1 MRPLIL
7 TQNITLDGSV
17 EMLDDWFDPMAADDE
32 MGEVTARDSADC
44 DTILLGRRTFEDFR
58 GFWPE
63 QTDDPTG
70 VSSELDDLHKLVVS
84 RTITDPGW
92 RNSTVLVGD
101 PVEAVRELKRGEGG
115 EISLTGSISVC
126 HLLIA
131 AGLVDE
137 YRLWTYPVVQ
147 GRGRRLFPDGH
158 RQRLELREHLSFS
171 TSVTYTRW
179 TSGGT
184 P

>member
-63 QTDDPTG
+63 QDDDTTG
-70 VSSELDDLHKLVVS
+70 ISAELDALRKVVVS
-84 RTITDPGW
+84 RTLGDPGW
-92 RNSTVLVGD
+92 VNSTVISTD
-101 PVEAVRELKRGEGG
+101 PVAAVRELKAADGG
-115 EISLTGSISVC
+115 EISLTGSIELS
-126 HLLIA
+126 HLLLGV
-131 AGLVDE
+131 GLVDE
-137 YRLWTYPVVQ
+137 IRLWTFPVTQ
-147 GRGRRLFPDGH
+147 GRGRRLVPEGH
-158 RQRLELREHLSFS
+158 RQRFTLREHLAFPS
-171 TSVTYTRW
+171 SVTYTRW
-179 TSGGT
+179 TLGGT